1 MEHEKWHIDLQ
12 SSTMSKHEVTSLD
25 IPSFQHV
32 SYVGNSTEVSSL
44 SESTYDKI
52 VVMFWMGVV
61 LYLGLGILAFIGN
74 GLVLYTSLG
83 DLNMGPL
90 RHLDNVI
97 KSLAVADMLYGI
109 IGVPCKVAADYYVGK
124 CNYFYKANSKWTIS
138 IEIWHM

>member
-32 SYVGNSTEVSSL
+32 SFVGNSTEVSSQ

-52 VVMFWMGVV
+52 AVMFWMGVV

-97 KSLAVADMLYGI
+97 KSLAVADMLYGM
-109 IGVPCKVAADYYVGK
+109 IGVPCKVAADYYVGE
-124 CNYFYKANSKWTIS
+124 CNHFYIKGIRNGQLVTK
-138 IEIWHM
+138 

>member
-1 MEHEKWHIDLQ
+1 MENDTSGLQ
-12 SSTMSKHEVTSLD
+12 SSLMSEHEITTLD
-25 IPSFQHV
+25 IPSYQYV
-32 SYVGNSTEVSSL
+32 SFVGNSAEISSQ

-52 VVMFWMGVV
+52 EVMFWMGVV

-124 CNYFYKANSKWTIS
+124 CNHFCMKGIQNGQLVSKNIF
-138 IEIWHM
+138 